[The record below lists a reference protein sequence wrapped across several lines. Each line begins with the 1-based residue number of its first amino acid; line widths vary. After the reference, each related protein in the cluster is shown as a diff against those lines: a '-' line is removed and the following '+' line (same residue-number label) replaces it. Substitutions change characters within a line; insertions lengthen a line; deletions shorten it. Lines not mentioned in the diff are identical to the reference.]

1 MARGLFRT
9 RGSGLPNIV
18 YVEYLPAWPP
28 LPIVEEVYRERVYG
42 PAFELL
48 PWAEDHARKPQ
59 SAQDDAAKPESS
71 G

>member
-18 YVEYLPAWPP
+18 HVEYEPGWTP
-28 LPIVEEVYRERVYG
+28 LPIVEQVYRERVYG

-48 PWAEDHARKPQ
+48 PWVEERARKPQ
-59 SAQDDAAKPESS
+59 STQDHAPSPES
-71 G
+71 